1 MTFDEYKVKIN
12 DLDEQI
18 KTANDELAAADNEET
33 TNAAVSKISDLN
45 AQMAQLKDNFIAE
58 QNKAYIEL
66 SQKYDKTEQERLQA
80 LKIASD
86 NANKRPPEEKD
97 PRKIIQTLIGG

>member
-1 MTFDEYKVKIN
+1 MTFDEYRTKIN
-12 DLDEQI
+12 DLDKQI
-18 KTANDELAAADNEET
+18 KVANDKLASAESEES
-33 TNAAVSKISDLN
+33 TNAAVAEISDLN
-45 AQMAQLKDNFIAE
+45 NQITQLKDTFIDE
-58 QNKAYIEL
+58 QNKAYNEL
-66 SQKYDKTEQERLQA
+66 SKKYDKTEQERLQA

>member
-1 MTFDEYKVKIN
+1 MTFDEYRTKIN

-18 KTANDELAAADNEET
+18 KVANDKLASAESEES
-33 TNAAVSKISDLN
+33 TNAAVAEISDLN
-45 AQMAQLKDNFIAE
+45 NQITQLKDTFIDE
-58 QNKAYIEL
+58 QNKAYNEL
-66 SQKYDKTEQERLQA
+66 SKKYDKTEQERLQA

>member
-1 MTFDEYKVKIN
+1 MTFDEYRTKIN
-12 DLDEQI
+12 DLDEKI
-18 KTANDELAAADNEET
+18 KVANDKLASAESEES
-33 TNAAVSKISDLN
+33 TNAAVAEISDLN
-45 AQMAQLKDNFIAE
+45 NQITQLKDTFIDE
-58 QNKAYIEL
+58 QNKAYNEL
-66 SQKYDKTEQERLQA
+66 SKKYDKTEQERLQA